1 MYFQNIWDPILKFSI
16 LKLKKKKKMAGLP
29 GSLGRKVVDE
39 IVSILSF
46 LQNYFLR
53 LWGLFLH
60 V

>member
-1 MYFQNIWDPILKFSI
+1 
-16 LKLKKKKKMAGLP
+16 MAGLP